1 MCTILA
7 IETSC
12 DDTSCAILQ
21 SGRILSNVISSQEIH
36 KKYGGVVPELA
47 SRAHQNYINDVVH
60 KALSYSDVKI
70 TDIDAVAYTQGP
82 GLLGSLIV
90 GSSFAKGLA
99 LSLNKPIITVNHLD
113 AHIFSHFIEEPFPA
127 FPFLCLLVSGGH
139 TENVLINSFTEYK
152 VIGKTKDDAA
162 GEAFDKAAKML
173 GLSYPGGPLI
183 DKFAKNGNE
192 NAIEFNMPKP
202 DEFNYSFSGL
212 KTQLLYFLQKHLK
225 ENNSFIEE
233 NLADICASYQ
243 FTIIN
248 YLIKNLF
255 KAAKEYKVKNIGIA
269 GGVAANSLLR
279 EMISEKS
286 NKLGMN
292 YYIPKFEYCT
302 DNAAMIAK
310 VAEIKYLNKEFSNF
324 SEVPYSRNKVY

>member
-21 SGRILSNVISSQEIH
+21 NGKILSNVISSQEIH

-60 KALSYSDVKI
+60 QALSYSGVKI
-70 TDIDAVAYTQGP
+70 TVIDAIAYTQGP

-99 LSLNKPIITVNHLD
+99 ISLNKPIITVNHLD

-139 TENVLINSFTEYK
+139 TEIVLINSFTEYK

-192 NAIEFNMPKP
+192 NAVEFNMPKP

-212 KTQLLYFLQKHLK
+212 KTQLLYFLQKQLK
-225 ENNSFIEE
+225 ENKSFINE

-255 KAAKEYKVKNIGIA
+255 KAAKENKVKNIGIA
-269 GGVAANSLLR
+269 GGVAANSLFR
-279 EMISEKS
+279 EMIAEKS
-286 NKLGMN
+286 KNLGMN

-324 SEVPYSRNKVY
+324 SEVPYSRSKV